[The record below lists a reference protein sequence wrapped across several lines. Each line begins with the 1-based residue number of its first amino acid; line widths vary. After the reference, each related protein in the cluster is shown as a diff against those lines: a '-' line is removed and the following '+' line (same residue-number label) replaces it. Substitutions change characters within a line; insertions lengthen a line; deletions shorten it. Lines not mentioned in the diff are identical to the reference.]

1 MFGEF
6 DKNCKFAAHRTSK
19 INEFS
24 QPKLLAPVAS
34 IEFCIEVFL
43 EKFKV

>member
-24 QPKLLAPVAS
+24 QPKLLAPVGQHRILHCS
-34 IEFCIEVFL
+34 FS
-43 EKFKV
+43 